1 MENSYWSRFARS
13 RLSRRRMLAATG
25 AAGLGAALLAACG
38 GDGDSGGGGD
48 STGLVTKFEDASKEA
63 KRGGIYKTHITADPG
78 GWDPHFRGS
87 WFGTLGAVLYSRLAI
102 VEPGMGEGS
111 SGEVGGDLA
120 EGWEFSG
127 DGLTATFKLRP
138 NAHWAPTAP
147 VSGRLVDSE
156 DVVASWERWRTTSA
170 VRSSLDHSASAD
182 APIESVR
189 ATDNRTIVMKLA
201 FPAVTLPAQMSASV
215 GQSYHI
221 LPKEAARGGYDPLK
235 VSIGSGPYYVT
246 DHVPS
251 AYVHVKRNPGY
262 YDADHP
268 YADGMEYPLITEYA
282 SGLAAFKNGQL
293 YTYSV
298 RPEEIITVKNDVPD
312 LAMYTTDVSIPSAH
326 VFFGYRN
333 NDKAMFRDK
342 RLRQAYSMSIDR
354 DLFAEIWYNVPDF
367 TSQGL
372 PVDIAWSS
380 AVPATEYTGWWMD
393 PRDKNFGA
401 NAKYYQHDIA
411 EAKKLMSAAGF
422 TNGVEYVATRAGGQ
436 YGPEYDRQIDVMEA
450 MAADAGFK
458 PTANV
463 VNYNNELIPRYQN
476 VQGDFEGIL
485 WSLRPQSASDPI
497 DKLAEWMFS
506 TAGNNFLGFDPD
518 TSGKRAGDP
527 YVDDLIRKSKT
538 EQSSEKRKLMMVDL
552 QKHLGDAMYIIRSP
566 SGASGFS
573 LAWPVIR
580 SFGYFQGDPR
590 DTSNRSFYSWVDP
603 TKKPLASS

>member
-1 MENSYWSRFARS
+1 
-13 RLSRRRMLAATG
+13 MLAATG
-25 AAGLGAALLAACG
+25 AAGIGAALLAACG
-38 GDGDSGGGGD
+38 GDSDSGNGGD
-48 STGLVTKFEDASKEA
+48 ASGLVTKFEDSSKQA
-63 KRGGIYKTHITADPG
+63 KRGGIYKTHITADPA

-102 VEPGMGEGS
+102 VKPGMGENS

-127 DGLTATFKLRP
+127 DGLTATFRLRQ
-138 NAHWAPTAP
+138 NAKWAPTAP
-147 VSGRLVDSE
+147 VNGRNVDVQ
-156 DVVASWERWRTTSA
+156 DVVASWERWKATSA
-170 VRSSLDHSASAD
+170 VRSSLDNSASPD
-182 APIESVR
+182 APIMSMA
-189 ATDNRTIVMKLA
+189 ATDSRTITMKLA

-221 LPKEAARGGYDPLK
+221 LPKEAGSGYDPLK

-246 DHVPS
+246 DHQPS

-262 YDADHP
+262 YDTERP
-268 YADGMEYPLITEYA
+268 YMDAMEYPLLTEYA
-282 SGLAAFKNGQL
+282 TGLAAFKNGQI
-293 YTYSV
+293 YTYPV
-298 RPEEIITVKNDVPD
+298 KPEEMLGTKRDLPD
-312 LAMYTTDVSIPSAH
+312 LAMYTADISIPSAH

-342 RLRQAYSMSIDR
+342 RLRQAYSMSLDR

-367 TSQGL
+367 TSAGL
-372 PVDIAWSS
+372 PVEIAWSS
-380 AVPATEYTGWWMD
+380 AVPATEYTGWVMD
-393 PRDKNFGA
+393 PRDKDFGP

-411 EAKKLMSAAGF
+411 EAKKLLSAAGF
-422 TNGVEYVATRAGGQ
+422 ANGVEYVATRAGGQ
-436 YGPEYDRQIDVMEA
+436 YGPEYDRQIEVMEA

-463 VNYNNELIPRYQN
+463 INYNNELVPRYQN

-506 TAGNNFLGFDPD
+506 TAGNNFLGFDPEG
-518 TSGKRAGDP
+518 TGSRKGDP
-527 YVDDLIRKSKT
+527 IVDDLIRKSKV
-538 EQSSEKRKLMMVDL
+538 EQDSNKRKQIMVDL
-552 QKHLGDAMYIIRSP
+552 QKHLGERMYVIRSP
-566 SGASGFS
+566 SGASGFQ
-573 LAWPVIR
+573 LAWPVVR

-590 DTSNRSFYSWVDP
+590 DTANRSFYTWLDP
-603 TKKPLASS
+603 TRKPLGQG